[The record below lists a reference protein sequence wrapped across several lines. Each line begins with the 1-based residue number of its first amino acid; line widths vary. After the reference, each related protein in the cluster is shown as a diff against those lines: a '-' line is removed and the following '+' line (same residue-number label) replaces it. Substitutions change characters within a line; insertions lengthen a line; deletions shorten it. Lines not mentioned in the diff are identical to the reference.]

1 MLYFSAAALTYPCL
15 RGLVRMEKTWLFVTN
30 PWNSLYSCSP
40 AHFPEASHFYLFE
53 FVLFDISMYHTYN

>member
-1 MLYFSAAALTYPCL
+1 MLYFSAAALTYLSL
-15 RGLVRMEKTWLFVTN
+15 RGLVRMEWD
-30 PWNSLYSCSP
+30 SLYSCSP